1 MKLQTK
7 FKETVEI
14 KATDILKFEQGLPGF
29 EEEKQ
34 FVLIPMEGTPFS
46 ILQSV
51 ATTELAF
58 VTADPFVFF
67 KEYDFELS
75 ASVQEQLHIDKSSDV
90 FVQVIV
96 TVLEPFETSTANLQ
110 APLIINQKNNAGK
123 QVVLTDGKFQTR
135 QLLNKSSF
143 SSQEV

>member
-7 FKETVEI
+7 FEETVEI
-14 KATDILKFEQGLPGF
+14 KESDILNFEQGLPGF
-29 EEEKQ
+29 EEETQ

-51 ATTELAF
+51 VTTELAF
-58 VTADPFVFF
+58 VTANPFAFF

-75 ASVQEQLHIDKSSDV
+75 VSTIEQLNIEKSKDV

-96 TVLEPFETSTANLQ
+96 TVSNPFEKSTVNLQ
-110 APLIINQKNNAGK
+110 APIIINQISNAGK
-123 QVVLTDGKFQTR
+123 QVVLTDGKYQTR
-135 QLLNKSSF
+135 HPLNESSF
-143 SSQEV
+143 SRQEV

>member
-7 FKETVEI
+7 FENMVEI
-14 KATDILKFEQGLPGF
+14 NECDILHFEQGLPGF

-34 FVLIPMEGTPFS
+34 FVLLQMDGTPFS

-51 ATTELAF
+51 TTSELAF

-67 KEYDFELS
+67 KEYDFEL
-75 ASVQEQLHIDKSSDV
+75 ALRDQEALQIQKPAEV

-96 TVLEPFETSTANLQ
+96 TVAESFEKSTANLQ
-110 APLIINQKNNAGK
+110 APIIINQKRNRGK
-123 QVVLTDGKFQTR
+123 QIILTESKYLTRHVLTKTKLVG
-135 QLLNKSSF
+135 
-143 SSQEV
+143 QEG

>member
-7 FKETVEI
+7 FEETVEV
-14 KATDILKFEQGLPGF
+14 KESDLLNFEQGLPGF

-51 ATTELAF
+51 ATIDLAF
-58 VTADPFVFF
+58 ITADPFVFF
-67 KEYDFELS
+67 KEYDFELARS
-75 ASVQEQLHIDKSSDV
+75 DQEQLQIQKPADV

-96 TVLEPFETSTANLQ
+96 TVADSFEKSTANLQ
-110 APLIINQKNNAGK
+110 APIVINQEQNRGK
-123 QVVLTDGKFQTR
+123 QAVLTESKYLTSH
-135 QLLNKSSF
+135 LLTETKLVG
-143 SSQEV
+143 QEG

>member
-7 FKETVEI
+7 FEELIEI
-14 KATDILKFEQGLPGF
+14 NESDILYFEQGLPGF
-29 EEEKQ
+29 ETEKQ

-58 VTADPFVFF
+58 ITADPFVFF

-75 ASVQEQLHIDKSSDV
+75 VTDQEQLNIKKPEDV
-90 FVQVIV
+90 TVKLIV
-96 TVLEPFETSTANLQ
+96 TVAEQFKKSRANLQ
-110 APLIINQKNNAGK
+110 APIVINNVQKIGK
-123 QVVLTDGKFQTR
+123 QVVLTDPKYNTR
-135 QLLNKSSF
+135 HFLTESNLF
-143 SSQEV
+143 GQEG

>member
-7 FKETVEI
+7 FEETVEI
-14 KATDILKFEQGLPGF
+14 NESEILKFEQGLPGF

-46 ILQSV
+46 ILQSIT
-51 ATTELAF
+51 TTELAF

-75 ASVQEQLHIDKSSDV
+75 PSVQEQLHIEKSPDV

-96 TVLEPFETSTANLQ
+96 TVSEPFDKSTANLQ
-110 APLIINQKNNAGK
+110 APIVINQKNNAGK
-123 QVVLTDGKFQTR
+123 QVVLTDGKHQTR
-135 QLLNKSSF
+135 HFLNDFSF
-143 SSQEV
+143 SRQEV

>member
-7 FKETVEI
+7 FEEIIEI
-14 KATDILKFEQGLPGF
+14 KESDILNFEQGLPGF
-29 EEEKQ
+29 EEETQ
-34 FVLIPMEGTPFS
+34 FVLIPMDGTPFS

-58 VTADPFVFF
+58 VTVDPFVFF

-75 ASVQEQLHIDKSSDV
+75 ASTQEQLHIEKSKDV

-96 TVLEPFETSTANLQ
+96 TVSEPFEKSTANLQ
-110 APLIINQKNNAGK
+110 APIIINQKNNTGK
-123 QVVLTDGKFQTR
+123 QVVLNDSKYQTR
-135 QLLNKSSF
+135 HLLNKTSLSR
-143 SSQEV
+143 QEV